1 MRLSPNAVPRERV
14 NDEKD
19 DRVIR
24 ERRFKIGANLDIGDL
39 GIGEKSEEVA
49 DSNLPD
55 SEANETEEMD
65 EALGDVFDPFKD
77 ATGNEAGAIASDGTV
92 ASAPEDDIV
101 TSMAKDG
108 ERRVNWSLMVSMIF
122 VFSALSVVAGTAFPP
137 MISLVLLLI
146 LAGVG
151 FTFGERWV
159 PDKNLHLLGVS
170 WVIISMKV
178 LYGLAIELNRW
189 ELGGFLPISVELSLI
204 HI

>member
-1 MRLSPNAVPRERV
+1 MQYIGIQLSPTGMRLSSNAVPRERV
-14 NDEKD
+14 SDEKD

-39 GIGEKSEEVA
+39 GIVEKTEKVAASNHLESEKKDIEEV
-49 DSNLPD
+49 
-55 SEANETEEMD
+55 D
-65 EALGDVFDPFKD
+65 EALGDIFDLFKEKSGD
-77 ATGNEAGAIASDGTV
+77 QAGAIAADGTV

-151 FTFGERWV
+151 FAFGER
-159 PDKNLHLLGVS
+159 
-170 WVIISMKV
+170 
-178 LYGLAIELNRW
+178 
-189 ELGGFLPISVELSLI
+189 
-204 HI
+204 